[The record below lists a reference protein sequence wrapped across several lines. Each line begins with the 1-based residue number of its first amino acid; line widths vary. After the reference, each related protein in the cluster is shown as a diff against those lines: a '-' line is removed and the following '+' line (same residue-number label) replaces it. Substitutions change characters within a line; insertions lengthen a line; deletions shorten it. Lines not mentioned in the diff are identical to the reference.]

1 MDKKILKVCMLGSFS
16 LEYAGKELVLDRNK
30 NSKTTQLFQLLI
42 KKFTAVAAVIF
53 TYG

>member
-30 NSKTTQLFQLLI
+30 NSKTTQLFQLLMLI
-42 KKFTAVAAVIF
+42 PKTAEF
-53 TYG
+53 PRRQ